1 MLNRNTATEM
11 ISQAT
16 PARWRLAGSTQAGG
30 GNARDVGPWSGRP
43 GGPEDRSM
51 TTDDRISKLETKIR
65 KLESQQTDLRKQLAE
80 AQLDQWQGRIENLEV
95 QMHLGAMEASDELTT
110 LMNRLRGKWA
120 DARQQFEKSISTASS
135 VGETVRTGLENA
147 VEDLRRA
154 LLESRSKLP

>member
-1 MLNRNTATEM
+1 
-11 ISQAT
+11 
-16 PARWRLAGSTQAGG
+16 
-30 GNARDVGPWSGRP
+30 
-43 GGPEDRSM
+43 M

-95 QMHLGAMEASDELTT
+95 QMHLGAMEVSDELTT